1 MDLNPASTPAAIST
15 TAATP
20 APEPAVSAADV
31 QTPVITP
38 EPESKQSI
46 IQKIADKVQSYL
58 HPVETN
64 DTKGDFL
71 PDEFSKACLEQ
82 GWSEDDIKDFTE
94 GMSDEQLLEMIPEI
108 LGNGQDGKP
117 SPDPVVTEPKTPVLP
132 KTTPA
137 VNSQEDET
145 VKKLLERIEA
155 LENAQGK
162 TSEDAA
168 QKETESRALRATQ
181 LMDDLSKEY
190 EVFGQS
196 DKLPEFPDGRIIQ
209 SSPQVKAR
217 LEVWNLANQLNS
229 TGMGFEKALTIA
241 VNAFKG
247 SRLEKDAKR
256 NVVKELNHSE
266 RLLSPKRTS
275 HDETTKV
282 LQGSEVIRAIAAKH
296 GRTIN

>member
-1 MDLNPASTPAAIST
+1 MELNPAPTPTIT
-15 TAATP
+15 TPTP
-20 APEPAVSAADV
+20 APEPVVPAADV